1 MSSVSCYQYTTS
13 FIARRIPLSILP
25 GEFPKSANFRG
36 TARYVPM
43 TSVAGDFYDFIVA
56 DGKSAGLLVADFP
69 GMEFPPC

>member
-1 MSSVSCYQYTTS
+1 
-13 FIARRIPLSILP
+13 LILP

-43 TSVAGDFYDFIVA
+43 TSVAGGFYDFIVA
-56 DGKSAGLLVADFP
+56 DGMSAVLLIADFP